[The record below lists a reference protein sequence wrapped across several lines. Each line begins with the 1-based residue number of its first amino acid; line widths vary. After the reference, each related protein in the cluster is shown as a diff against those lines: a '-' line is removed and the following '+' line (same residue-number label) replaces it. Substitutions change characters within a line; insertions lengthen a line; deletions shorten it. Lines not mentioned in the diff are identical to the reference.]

1 MKKKYLVYTIL
12 SIVAFA
18 VLGAGIASACGWFG
32 GFGTLSP
39 DEIANRQQAMFERQA
54 QILGISVEEVKNYWA
69 EGKTMKEIMEE
80 KGINQE
86 QIQARMKEI
95 QLQEMKSYLQ
105 TLVDKGIITQAQAD
119 KRLEVMQNQI
129 ENGKM
134 GRGFKGLGRGFGF
147 GRGLGW

>member
-1 MKKKYLVYTIL
+1 
-12 SIVAFA
+12 
-18 VLGAGIASACGWFG
+18 
-32 GFGTLSP
+32 
-39 DEIANRQQAMFERQA
+39 
-54 QILGISVEEVKNYWA
+54 
-69 EGKTMKEIMEE
+69 MEE

-86 QIQARMKEI
+86 QIQTRMKEI